1 MKAAVRAIAG
11 LALCAVALA
20 HPAALACGDK
30 DMKLK
35 GTIMGLTVGPPSSVE
50 AVKILLS
57 PTTYTPG
64 KPVTVKAS
72 GWPKGAYI
80 ALGVSGPGG
89 GASISPMRLSFSA
102 C

>member
-35 GTIMGLTVGPPSSVE
+35 GTIMGLTSARPR
-50 AVKILLS
+50 
-57 PTTYTPG
+57 
-64 KPVTVKAS
+64 AS
-72 GWPKGAYI
+72 
-80 ALGVSGPGG
+80 
-89 GASISPMRLSFSA
+89 RL
-102 C
+102 